1 METIVEIYDAL
12 RDYFIRE
19 RKMTEDQFNNK
30 VILNNNVLIVDKLII
45 KQIGNETINCS
56 NNEPIYLDQIF
67 AQIC

>member
-12 RDYFIRE
+12 KDYFIRE

-30 VILNNNVLIVDKLII
+30 VVLNNNVLVVDNLTI
-45 KQIGNETINCS
+45 KQIGSETINCS
-56 NNEPIYLDQIF
+56 NNELIYLDQIF